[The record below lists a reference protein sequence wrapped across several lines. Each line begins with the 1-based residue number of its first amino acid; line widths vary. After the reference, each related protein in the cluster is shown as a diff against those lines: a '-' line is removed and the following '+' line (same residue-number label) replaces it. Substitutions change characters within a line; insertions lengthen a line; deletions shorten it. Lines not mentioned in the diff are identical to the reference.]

1 MTTFMQSLAHNTI
14 KLDTDKAHIVNGGGL
29 GRTKQ
34 LKRLPHVFCKWLEL
48 PFADDTN
55 VEIEESRESY
65 KFVVRQEGLSESD
78 VVAEAVEIVPGA
90 VKVMLRGQERI
101 RAMLVKNGGIDG
113 GASNWRAR
121 LPPSAKT
128 EAIMS
133 SYAQGVI
140 TISIA
145 KLPSAAPSSS
155 PPPPPP
161 PPSRSRCVSQ
171 DVKRVSWPCLV

>member
-1 MTTFMQSLAHNTI
+1 MTTSFMQSPAHNTL
-14 KLDTDKAHIVNGGGL
+14 KLDTDKAHVINGGGL

-48 PFADDTN
+48 PFAEDTN
-55 VEIEESRESY
+55 VEIKESRESY

-101 RAMLVKNGGIDG
+101 KAMSVKNRGILG
-113 GASNWRAR
+113 GACNWRAR

-133 SYAQGVI
+133 SYAHGVI
-140 TISIA
+140 TITIP
-145 KLPSAAPSSS
+145 KLPSAAP

-161 PPSRSRCVSQ
+161 TRNCCGSQ